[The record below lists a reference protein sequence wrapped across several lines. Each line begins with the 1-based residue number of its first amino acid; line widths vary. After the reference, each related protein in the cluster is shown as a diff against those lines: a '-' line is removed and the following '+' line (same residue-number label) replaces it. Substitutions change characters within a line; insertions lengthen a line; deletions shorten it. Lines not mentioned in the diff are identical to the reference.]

1 MEASQKQVADV
12 EGREDAT
19 CRIALLSFR
28 DRTGFV
34 SRPIN
39 NVLAWSIGME
49 EHLSRHQSVCEQ
61 RAAFKL
67 ITGQSLGSHSSLVL
81 RDARRHV
88 K

>member
-1 MEASQKQVADV
+1 MEAGQERVADV

-19 CRIALLSFR
+19 CHIALLSFR

-49 EHLSRHQSVCEQ
+49 GHLSRHQYVCP
-61 RAAFKL
+61 ASS
-67 ITGQSLGSHSSLVL
+67 TPQSS
-81 RDARRHV
+81 
-88 K
+88 